1 MKLRR
6 RPDSGKWF
14 IDARVNGR
22 RIRES
27 LHTADR
33 KLALVRAKILLNEK
47 TPIPDHEI
55 SLEAFK
61 REYIEWSSARKAAN
75 TVKAEEWA
83 FKRFLK
89 FVPSSTH
96 VSAITVKQ
104 ADTFISSVAATPGI
118 SPASANFYLR
128 TLKSIFE
135 TAKRWG
141 YSVENVFKSV
151 KPLRFELA
159 PARILS
165 IQEIHAFRAKAREHC
180 PHLAPLIEF
189 YLLTGARRAE
199 ALSLQW
205 SDVDFKGGTIF
216 FRKTK
221 GKRPRPVLM
230 VPTVRRILLQ
240 RTELPQP
247 FPFSNNEV
255 TRNVTAALRL
265 ARISGASLHDL
276 RRSFAS
282 YLTDAGMP
290 DFFVS
295 ALLGHQDRAVT
306 ENHYINYFRDMMI
319 KHMRKME
326 MKLR

>member
-6 RPDSGKWF
+6 RSDSKKWF
-14 IDARVNGR
+14 VDFRISGR
-22 RIRES
+22 RFRES
-27 LHTADR
+27 LHTPDR
-33 KLALVRAKILLNEK
+33 KLASTRAKILLNEQK
-47 TPIPDHEI
+47 PVPDHEVT
-55 SLEAFK
+55 LERFK
-61 REYIEWSSARKAAN
+61 AEYIEWSTARKAPN
-75 TVKAEEWA
+75 TVKAEKWA
-83 FKRFLK
+83 FARMLK
-89 FVPSSTH
+89 YLPPETH
-96 VSAITVKQ
+96 IGSVTVKQ

-128 TLKSIFE
+128 TLKSVFE

-141 YSVENVFKSV
+141 YATENVFKSV
-151 KPLRFELA
+151 KSLRFELPA
-159 PARILS
+159 PRILS
-165 IQEIHAFRAKAREHC
+165 LDEIHAFRKAAREIC
-180 PHLAPLIEF
+180 PHLVPLIEF

-205 SDVDFKGGTIF
+205 SDVDFKTGTIF

-230 VPTVRRILLQ
+230 VPSVRRILHA
-240 RTELPQP
+240 RRELDQP
-247 FPFSNNEV
+247 FSFSNNEV
-255 TRNVTAALRL
+255 TRNVTRALRK
-265 ARISGASLHDL
+265 AGISGASLHDL

-295 ALLGHQDRAVT
+295 ALLGHQERAVT

-326 MKLR
+326 LRLR